1 MKQKSPISFRNLAGI
16 LYVGFFLAFLFVPLI
31 VMILFSFNSSP
42 RLSFPIHSLS
52 LSWYR
57 ALIDDELFL
66 DAFRRTLFLGLGTA
80 IASGIIGL
88 LAALGLVRLKLQVRT
103 IAMGLAAVPLAFPA
117 LLYAIALAFF
127 FNKTGVGFSL
137 WTTLLGHVILTMP
150 FVFLIVGSALERFQ
164 FSMLEAARDLG
175 AGPFHAFR
183 TITLPHILPAVVGA
197 MLLAMAISADEFVV
211 AFFTAGQA
219 KTLPMLLYGR
229 LNLGI
234 TPALNAVGVVL
245 LVVTTLLA
253 ALAALSTRFQVE
265 R

>member
-1 MKQKSPISFRNLAGI
+1 
-16 LYVGFFLAFLFVPLI
+16 
-31 VMILFSFNSSP
+31 
-42 RLSFPIHSLS
+42 
-52 LSWYR
+52 
-57 ALIDDELFL
+57 
-66 DAFRRTLFLGLGTA
+66 
-80 IASGIIGL
+80 
-88 LAALGLVRLKLQVRT
+88 
-103 IAMGLAAVPLAFPA
+103 
-117 LLYAIALAFF
+117 
-127 FNKTGVGFSL
+127 
-137 WTTLLGHVILTMP
+137 MP